1 MFHRHDGGKGDK
13 PILPQ
18 DKEKYDN
25 NWDAIFKKKKDTCNG
40 FCGVTEC
47 NETPQNNCKRV
58 AKQYPCEV
66 IRPTDNK

>member
-25 NWDAIFKKKKDTCNG
+25 NWDAIFKK
-40 FCGVTEC
+40 
-47 NETPQNNCKRV
+47 TPQEVDDQKAEDEAFQEIQR
-58 AKQYPCEV
+58 KQ
-66 IRPTDNK
+66 DNPIK